1 MLSKV
6 EGHCLTAVPFRVI
19 IHTSKQGADMKRTDV
34 EELLGKMEQFA
45 DFLFAQ
51 GKNCA
56 GNELLGF
63 IETADAV
70 LEDCE
75 LEQE

>member
-1 MLSKV
+1 
-6 EGHCLTAVPFRVI
+6 LTGYPNPVI
-19 IHTSKQGADMKRTDV
+19 IHTSQQGADMKRTDV
-34 EELLGKMEQFA
+34 EELLQQMEQFA
-45 DFLFAQ
+45 DYLFAQ
-51 GKNCA
+51 GKTGA